1 MPVEDERLRTADEV
15 CDMIHSAANVV
26 RTALTSTDKKA
37 EEALRKAAKTLLT
50 TAIKRLD
57 ESVGT
62 SIADEEDE

>member
-50 TAIKRLD
+50 TAIKRVD

-62 SIADEEDE
+62 AIADEEDE

>member
-1 MPVEDERLRTADEV
+1 
-15 CDMIHSAANVV
+15 MIHSAANVV

-62 SIADEEDE
+62 AIADEEDE

>member
-1 MPVEDERLRTADEV
+1 MPVEDERLRTADEL

-26 RTALTSTDKKA
+26 RTAIASTDKKT
-37 EEALRKAAKTLLT
+37 EEALKKAAKALLT

-62 SIADEEDE
+62 AIADEEDE

>member
-62 SIADEEDE
+62 AIADEEDE

>member
-37 EEALRKAAKTLLT
+37 EEALKKAAKTLLT

-62 SIADEEDE
+62 AIADEEDE

>member
-62 SIADEEDE
+62 AITDEEDE

>member
-26 RTALTSTDKKA
+26 RTALTSTDKKD